1 MKVHQKFILFLLS
14 ILFAACQVMAPLQD
28 SAISRSDY
36 QDIVVFKKNLCFYT
50 NLGSRSTRSEDSEP
64 LSLESLLDRDASET
78 IVFKTGDS
86 NIFYV

>member
-50 NLGSRSTRSEDSEP
+50 NL
-64 LSLESLLDRDASET
+64 
-78 IVFKTGDS
+78 
-86 NIFYV
+86 